1 MACSV
6 RIIAVR
12 LAAIDCA
19 HAFLTPAGLL
29 CMCFEFR
36 PGIRAGA

>member
-12 LAAIDCA
+12 RAAIDCA
-19 HAFLTPAGLL
+19 HAFLTPAGLFRKN
-29 CMCFEFR
+29 FEFR
-36 PGIRAGA
+36 PGIRAWA